1 LCANPTA
8 AFQPQNTSCCNTN
21 TSGLTPIRLPVY
33 STQINRSKPGAR
45 QSSDI
50 QECKEFFKLYTV
62 LQRVKVKLSLC
73 LTKYDAMKTY
83 WGNGG
88 MTTHIK
94 LGVRD
99 KWSASRPCGFT
110 PGIHWR
116 GGGVGP
122 CRETKAGRPTRSLV
136 TILTELLQLR
146 SAEGRG
152 VKATLHAF

>member
-1 LCANPTA
+1 
-8 AFQPQNTSCCNTN
+8 
-21 TSGLTPIRLPVY
+21 
-33 STQINRSKPGAR
+33 
-45 QSSDI
+45 
-50 QECKEFFKLYTV
+50 
-62 LQRVKVKLSLC
+62 
-73 LTKYDAMKTY
+73 MKTY

-152 VKATLHAF
+152 VKATLHAFWMAESGQLHASAALSAGNKLGTWVDPESVCTWWKRV